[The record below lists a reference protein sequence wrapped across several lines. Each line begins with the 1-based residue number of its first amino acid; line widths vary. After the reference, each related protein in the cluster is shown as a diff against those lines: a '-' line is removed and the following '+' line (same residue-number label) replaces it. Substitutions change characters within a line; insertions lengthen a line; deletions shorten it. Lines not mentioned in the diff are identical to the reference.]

1 MPLDVDAI
9 AAAQAIEQLEKIV
22 RNYPHMRR
30 EQLADDI
37 IEFVDKME
45 EKYVKPELDENGI
58 LIIRE

>member
-9 AAAQAIEQLEKIV
+9 AAQQAIEQLEKII
-22 RNYPHMRR
+22 RNHPHMER